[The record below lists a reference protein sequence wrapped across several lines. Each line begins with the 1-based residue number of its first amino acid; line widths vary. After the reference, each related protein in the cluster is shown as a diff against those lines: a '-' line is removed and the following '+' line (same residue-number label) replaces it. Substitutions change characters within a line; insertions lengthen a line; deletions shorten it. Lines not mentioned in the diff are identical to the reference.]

1 MTAAPWWVYV
11 VRCADGSLYTG
22 VARDL
27 AARIAAHN
35 AGRGARYTRGRGPVT
50 LVYREGADDRASAQ
64 RREAAIKRL
73 PATAK
78 AGLAARAAADGGPAG
93 GLPCDTAAAPD
104 TVIVAS
110 TPALATS

>member
-1 MTAAPWWVYV
+1 MTEAPWRVYV

-50 LVYREGADDRASAQ
+50 LVYQEGADDRASAQ

-78 AGLAARAAADGGPAG
+78 AGLAALPADGGAPAAG
-93 GLPCDTAAAPD
+93 PPHADATTPVLAHAASAR
-104 TVIVAS
+104 T
-110 TPALATS
+110 LATS